1 MASTVVIA
9 HGWRGKRAAAAAQV
23 CDALTRAGRAH
34 RLVRTQHQGHAID
47 LAVQAIN
54 AGAEHIVAVG
64 GDGTINEV
72 VHGMLYAAADPSR
85 TDLAVIP
92 CGSGNDVARV
102 LRLPTVDTAV
112 RVAAAAQ
119 PSSVI
124 ADVLDITYTGYDG
137 STRQRYCVNVADVGL
152 GGHVARIRDQRLRA
166 LPGPLGYMV
175 GIVAGMAVSVRE
187 EIDIHLDDITM
198 TRTALTVCIANNT
211 WFGGGLGIAPD
222 AQWTDGVA
230 DVVTIGDISIPAYV
244 RHLPALRAARTLQD
258 HRITYER
265 ASTVRVAHRR
275 TPMPLEIDGEYVG
288 TTPIDVRIRRAAVT
302 VRTA

>member
-9 HGWRGKRAAAAAQV
+9 HGWMGKRAAAAAQV
-23 CDALTRAGRAH
+23 CEALTHAGRTH
-34 RLVRTQHQGHAID
+34 RLVRTQHRGHAID
-47 LAVQAIN
+47 LAMEAVN
-54 AGAEHIVAVG
+54 DGAAHVVAVG

-72 VHGMLYAAADPSR
+72 VHGMLHAAADPSR

-102 LRLPTVDTAV
+102 LGLPTVTTAV
-112 RVAAAAQ
+112 QVAAAANATR
-119 PSSVI
+119 VL
-124 ADVLDITYTGYDG
+124 ADVLDITYTDYDG

-175 GIVAGMAVSVRE
+175 GIIAGMAVSARE
-187 EIDIHLDDITM
+187 EVDIHLDDRM
-198 TRTALTVCIANNT
+198 ATRTALTVCIANNT

-222 AQWTDGVA
+222 ALWTDGVA
-230 DVVTIGDISIPAYV
+230 DVVTIGNISVPAYV
-244 RHLPALRAARTLQD
+244 RHLPALRAARILRD

-265 ASTVRVAHRR
+265 ASTVRVVHRR

-288 TTPIDVRIRRAAVT
+288 TTPIEVRTRQAALS